1 MVKDIKPNKLKF
13 LAIFAVTTI
22 IFLIGILLGSAL
34 SNMKVDKLNDLQE
47 DFRTDTL
54 AVDLAYEILSD
65 NPCSSID
72 SSFLTEDL
80 HELSSKLEFLQNA
93 RGIDDPKVKE
103 LRNYY
108 SLLQL
113 RHWMVS
119 TQYKKYCNSSFTTII
134 YFFSDKKECPKCD
147 TQSTVLTHAREENDN
162 LRIYSFKYETDNAAL
177 KALKDLYSIKSDE
190 VLPILIID
198 GDVYYGF
205 RDSDELARLISKDH
219 NNTRNATLDLN
230 NENRILPE
238 MNVSN

>member
-1 MVKDIKPNKLKF
+1 MDKDIKPNKIKF

-22 IFLIGILLGSAL
+22 IFLVGIFLGSVL
-34 SNMKVDKLNDLQE
+34 SDMKVDKLNKLQD

-72 SSFLTEDL
+72 SSFLTEEL

-134 YFFSDKKECPKCD
+134 YFFSDKKECPECD
-147 TQSTVLTHAREENDN
+147 TQSTVLTHAREKHDN

-198 GDVYYGF
+198 SNVYYGLK
-205 RDSDELARLISKDH
+205 DSDELSKLILENN
-219 NNTRNATLDLN
+219 NNTMNETLDFGK
-230 NENRILPE
+230 NRILPE
-238 MNVSN
+238 MNESK